1 MVWVLTQAKMNR
13 TGQEFDLLLIRS
25 KNCTFCHSLFFGLF
39 AVRSRTLLQVNE
51 EYTAEPEDVSET
63 TSFNVNNS
71 DYLKA
76 ATPITLPGSVSHE
89 VTVDVSEI
97 DRTSQESKI
106 KAHKR

>member
-1 MVWVLTQAKMNR
+1 MVRVSTQAKN
-13 TGQEFDLLLIRS
+13 FDLLLIRA
-25 KNCTFCHSLFFGLF
+25 KTCTLRHLLFFGLF

-63 TSFNVNNS
+63 TPFNLNNS

-76 ATPITLPGSVSHE
+76 ASSITLQGSMSHE

-97 DRTSQESKI
+97 DRSSEEKKI

>member
-1 MVWVLTQAKMNR
+1 MLVKN
-13 TGQEFDLLLIRS
+13 FDLVLIRS
-25 KNCTFCHSLFFGLF
+25 KTYTFCHSLFFGLF

-63 TSFNVNNS
+63 TPFNLNNS

-76 ATPITLPGSVSHE
+76 ATPITLPGSISHE

-97 DRTSQESKI
+97 DRTSQENKI
-106 KAHKR
+106 KAHKQ